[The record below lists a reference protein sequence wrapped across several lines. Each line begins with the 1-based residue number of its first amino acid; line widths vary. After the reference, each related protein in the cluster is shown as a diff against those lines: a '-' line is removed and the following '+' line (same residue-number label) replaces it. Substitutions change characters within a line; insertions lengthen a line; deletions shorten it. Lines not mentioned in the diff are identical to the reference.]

1 MYNSNKNTTQ
11 ISLEDYHTGYACDIG
26 EKDAE
31 RERVTFISHIVSFYL
46 ICKILYIYDMHFY
59 LKIQTSFLGNFLGSI
74 FKTALCLSYYN
85 SFFGQ
90 EKLNP
95 FILEI

>member
-31 RERVTFISHIVSFYL
+31 RERVTFISHIVSF
-46 ICKILYIYDMHFY
+46 
-59 LKIQTSFLGNFLGSI
+59 
-74 FKTALCLSYYN
+74 
-85 SFFGQ
+85 
-90 EKLNP
+90 
-95 FILEI
+95 